1 MPVVFVSTADGLQI
15 LVSHTLLA
23 DNADGLWDVA
33 GNQQQ
38 FGAGGGGFYA
48 VILIPLAERS
58 CVLSKPPS
66 TTTVSSAVEAA
77 KAVVGVNAIAM
88 QAASNEG
95 VAAG

>member
-48 VILIPLAERS
+48 VILILAGRKIL
-58 CVLSKPPS
+58 CVIKTPINDD
-66 TTTVSSAVEAA
+66 
-77 KAVVGVNAIAM
+77 GIF
-88 QAASNEG
+88 G
-95 VAAG
+95 C